1 MTLAA
6 LIKKGGLSD
15 IATRN
20 VAKVATVA
28 VAGHQTHESD
38 SRPKATPER
47 VESDQK
53 SAISNPLVVGSA
65 AIEPNSLLAT
75 TDVRGERVATAT
87 IATVATLPVFEKDG
101 GPLACDEDPNA
112 LPYMDDRGELIIPTD
127 CPKKYRWWQGG
138 QSVESTIAELRKKKA
153 DGEPKEGETLS
164 DDFRHLLNLVRALRL
179 AQKSNLAVGKRPDMA
194 EAKRLET
201 AVDHFIS

>member
-1 MTLAA
+1 MTLAT

-38 SRPKATPER
+38 SCLKATLER
-47 VESDQK
+47 VESDQN
-53 SAISNPLVVGSA
+53 SANSNASVVGSPG
-65 AIEPNSLLAT
+65 IEPNSLLAT

-87 IATVATLPVFEKDG
+87 IATVATLPIFEKGG

-112 LPYMDDRGELIIPTD
+112 LPYMDDCGKLIIPTD
-127 CPKKYRWWQGG
+127 C
-138 QSVESTIAELRKKKA
+138 
-153 DGEPKEGETLS
+153 
-164 DDFRHLLNLVRALRL
+164 
-179 AQKSNLAVGKRPDMA
+179 
-194 EAKRLET
+194 
-201 AVDHFIS
+201 